1 MKENLEHGNRSTSS
15 LSYRTVQSIG
25 WNLAGNVAQIL
36 VGLVRSIL
44 LARLLPIEAFGIYA
58 WASSVVA
65 LAAVFPDFG
74 FGAAFVHRSP
84 ETEDEEQTAAAHF
97 TLQLLV
103 ALVWMAALLILGML
117 APERLERMA
126 LALLTLTTTA
136 LFLARTPRLLL
147 VRQVMHRRLAI
158 IDLASFVLSTLVTL
172 FLAWRGV
179 TLWALLA
186 SNVVTAVITL
196 LGFYAWKPIW
206 RPQLLWS
213 PGINRYFVRYG
224 SRNLVAS
231 ILMHALDRVDDLW
244 VGSYLGNYAMG
255 LYSRAYTFATYPR
268 KILALPVNNVS
279 IGTYAELRDAPTRLS
294 HAFFRFNAL
303 LVRTGFLL
311 AGVLFL
317 VAPEFIR
324 VFLGERWLPMLATF
338 QLMLLYTLFD
348 PMKLTIANLFVAV
361 GRPEVVVR
369 TRTGQLV
376 ILVVGLLTLGPRWGI
391 AGVALAVD
399 AMLFVGIGY
408 LLIQARQYVRF
419 SFARLLAAPLISL
432 IVSLGITSW
441 AVRSP
446 WLPDSDIIVG
456 SVKFV
461 LFSGVYALTL
471 LLLERHWLMELLSEL
486 RTMVPGYRWASKSNP
501 DGS

>member
-1 MKENLEHGNRSTSS
+1 MNENLERENRPTSS

-25 WNLAGNVAQIL
+25 WNFAGNVAQIL
-36 VGLVRSIL
+36 VGFTRSIL
-44 LARLLPIEAFGIYA
+44 LARLLPIESFGVYA
-58 WASSVVA
+58 WASSVVV
-65 LAAVFPDFG
+65 LASVFPDFG

-84 ETEDEEQTAAAHF
+84 ETEDEDQMAAAHF

-103 ALVWMAALLILGML
+103 ASVWMAALLALAML
-117 APERLERMA
+117 ASERSERMA
-126 LALLTLTTTA
+126 LTILTLTTTV

-147 VRQVMHRRLAI
+147 VRQVRHRRLALV
-158 IDLASFVLSTLVTL
+158 DLASFVLSTIVTL

-186 SNVVTAVITL
+186 SNVVTAVTTVV
-196 LGFYAWKPIW
+196 GFYAWKPLW
-206 RPQLLWS
+206 RPRLIWS
-213 PGINRYFVRYG
+213 PEINRYFLRYG

-231 ILMHALDRVDDLW
+231 ILMHTLDRVDDLW
-244 VGSYLGNYAMG
+244 VGSYLGSYAMG

-268 KILALPVNNVS
+268 KILALPVDSVS
-279 IGTYAELRDAPTRLS
+279 LGTYAELRDAPARLS
-294 HAFFRFNAL
+294 HAFIRFNAL

-348 PMKLTIANLFVAV
+348 PLKLTIANLFVAM
-361 GRPEVVVR
+361 GRPEIVVR

-376 ILVVGLLTLGPRWGI
+376 ILVAGLLILGPRWGI

-408 LLIQARQYVRF
+408 LLIQARQHVRF
-419 SFARLLAAPLISL
+419 SFARLLAAPLIGL
-432 IVSLGITSW
+432 FISLGITIW
-441 AVRSP
+441 AVRAP
-446 WLPDSDIIVG
+446 WLPDSDFIVG
-456 SVKFV
+456 SAKLI
-461 LFSGVYALTL
+461 LFSGVYSLTL
-471 LLLERHWLMELLSEL
+471 LLLERHWLGELLREL
-486 RTMVPGYRWASKSNP
+486 RTMLPRYRSWSRNEL
-501 DGS
+501 DG